1 MVPRTIYQ
9 IPSTMYP
16 QAFTKMKPIVVDA
29 SAIINSFNLL
39 NFGQKFITTPAV
51 LDEVRGKKRNE
62 KIRLA
67 LDLDSVEQRL
77 AKNEF
82 IEKVRLA
89 AKQTND
95 MLSKQDEELIAL
107 ALEHNAEIATDDY
120 GIQNV
125 AAKIG
130 LVIIAVGEKGIKEIL
145 EWQHYCPACWK
156 NYPTSVVCGVCGTP
170 LKRKVRQTSGLLPSS
185 FHS

>member
-125 AAKIG
+125 AQTLGINI
-130 LVIIAVGEKGIKEIL
+130 LPVGERGIRKIL
-145 EWQHYCPACWK
+145 HWQYYCPACK
-156 NYPTSVVCGVCGTP
+156 RKYEISGVCGVCGTK
-170 LKRKVRQTSGLLPSS
+170 LKRKAKKTG
-185 FHS
+185 